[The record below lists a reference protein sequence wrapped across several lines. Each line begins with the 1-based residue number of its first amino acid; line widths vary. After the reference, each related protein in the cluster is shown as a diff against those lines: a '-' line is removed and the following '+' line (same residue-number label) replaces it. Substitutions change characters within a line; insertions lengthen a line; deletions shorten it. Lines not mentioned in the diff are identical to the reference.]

1 MQILAKFLR
10 VTFVATILYVTP
22 HLGLKA
28 QYITPSAVELQV
40 SGERPVLGESDLS
53 YLIVSDNKRRIW
65 FFKQDEVWSFSVDSL
80 TFTQHPSI
88 SFEDFDL
95 RGGYDVANDQFLFWS
110 RGV

>member
-10 VTFVATILYVTP
+10 VTFVATILFVTP

-40 SGERPVLGESDLS
+40 SGERPTLGLYDLG
-53 YLIVSDNKRRIW
+53 YIIVSDNDRRIW

-80 TFTQHPSI
+80 AFRRHPSI
-88 SFEDFDL
+88 AFDDFDL